1 MKNFFERL
9 FGNKKA
15 KHEKLH
21 KEHKVS
27 VCDFGIKTF
36 SDVKRN
42 KKFVEELNL
51 NSKGKGGGKPPKGNT
66 NPPTTPPPTTQARG
80 VIYLCFEGATVVN
93 TTWNILASTIN
104 CAYSGLSED
113 EKQVVIDSIVHD
125 FSRFDVN
132 ITTDENVFNNTPSN
146 RRMKVIFTE
155 SYEWYGNGAGGV
167 ALIGTFTNSSDEPCF
182 VFTSRLGYNLKYI
195 GEAGAHEPGHTLG
208 LYHHAKWD
216 ENCNFVSEYLFGK
229 DIMGCGYYEDETE
242 FNKGATPYG
251 CNEIQDD
258 VAIISKILP
267 LKLTT

>member
-1 MKNFFERL
+1 MLEYL
-9 FGNKKA
+9 FGNKKV

-51 NSKGKGGGKPPKGNT
+51 NSRGKGGGKPPKGNPH
-66 NPPTTPPPTTQARG
+66 NPTTPPPPTTQARG
-80 VIYLCFEGATVVN
+80 VIFLCFEGATVIN
-93 TTWNILASTIN
+93 TSWNILAPTIA

-113 EKQVVIDSIVHD
+113 EKRVVIDSVIQD

-146 RRMKVIFTE
+146 RRLKVIVTE

-167 ALIGTFTNSSDEPCF
+167 ALINTFANTTDEPCF
-182 VFTSRLGYNLKYI
+182 VFSSLLGYNLKYI
-195 GEAGAHEPGHTLG
+195 AEAISHEAGHTLG

-216 ENCNFVSEYLFGK
+216 GNCNLVSEYDRGGNGK
-229 DIMGCGYYEDETE
+229 APIMGVGYYEPETE
-242 FNKGATPYG
+242 FDIGATVYG
-251 CNEIQDD
+251 CGEMQDD

-267 LKLTT
+267 LK